1 MNCYRLYMK
10 RFREEVFVRCRN
22 LEEVAAYQ
30 KALPN
35 YEYTKIGR
43 EIEIELTV
51 EETDKLKELQK

>member
-1 MNCYRLYMK
+1 MK